1 MRQGPRPAVPDNA
14 VMINNLLKLGGGCR
28 ALSSPKISLA
38 TNVSGIEAGEVVRE
52 PHLSVLDGRPQSA
65 DRACCILAVQR
76 QLGVNGGQPQR
87 LRLGVERV
95 ALVQVLR

>member
-1 MRQGPRPAVPDNA
+1 
-14 VMINNLLKLGGGCR
+14 MINNLLKLGGGCR

-52 PHLSVLDGRPQSA
+52 PHLSVLDGRQRSPQSA